1 MIGIPVNH
9 ISASDIKP
17 QSHDMIRE
25 NFCVDHWYDS
35 LEDQIADAPD
45 EVGTYDIAVIGTPC
59 QPFSRQRVKRSV
71 EGSVKA
77 HAKYSTTFG
86 GFTDWLQAY
95 EPKCGCAEQVE
106 GLGIPE
112 STMERVTP
120 LDRLGPFAS
129 FSWL

>member
-59 QPFSRQRVKRSV
+59 QPFSRQRVKRS
-71 EGSVKA
+71 ES
-77 HAKYSTTFG
+77 SR
-86 GFTDWLQAY
+86 
-95 EPKCGCAEQVE
+95 QVQHHFWWFH
-106 GLGIPE
+106 GLA
-112 STMERVTP
+112 
-120 LDRLGPFAS
+120 AS
-129 FSWL
+129 L